1 MCPKKMESD
10 TRPVESMG
18 TVTDNTSPGQTYG
31 RRLARASTHALDV
44 LMSSESGR
52 CPQPNDRGCRVESPL
67 ELATV
72 EAFGLNLRLKRFEGV
87 CIMYG
92 LESPR

>member
-18 TVTDNTSPGQTYG
+18 TVMDNTCPGQTYG
-31 RRLARASTHALDV
+31 RRLARASTHVLDV
-44 LMSSESGR
+44 LISSESGR
-52 CPQPNDRGCRVESPL
+52 CLRPNDRACRVESPL

-72 EAFGLNLRLKRFEGV
+72 EVFGLNLRLKRFGGV
-87 CIMYG
+87 CIRDG
-92 LESPR
+92 LESSR